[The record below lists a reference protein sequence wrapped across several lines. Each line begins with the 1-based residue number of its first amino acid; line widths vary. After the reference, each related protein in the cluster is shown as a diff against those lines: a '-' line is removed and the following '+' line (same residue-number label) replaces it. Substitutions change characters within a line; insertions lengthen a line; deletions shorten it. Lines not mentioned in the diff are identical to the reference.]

1 MNRKEIKEEAK
12 AKIKGNKWNIL
23 WPLLA
28 IGAIEGVID
37 SILRVIFKVPSID
50 YISMENLNTNV
61 PMSYSITSLVIALI
75 IGLISAGYIKY
86 ILDFVR
92 TGKFNANVII
102 DTFKKKWSQLL
113 IATIL
118 VFVVV
123 YLCTLLFI
131 IPGIIM
137 ALAYSFV
144 SYIIVDNDNIGG
156 KDALTKSREMMKGY
170 KWDYFVFDLSF
181 IGWILLIPFTLG
193 IILIWLLPYIVVA
206 NTLYYENLKSLK

>member
-75 IGLISAGYIKY
+75 IGLIGAGYIKY

-181 IGWILLIPFTLG
+181 IGWMLLIPFTLG
-193 IILIWLLPYIVVA
+193 IILVWLLPYIVVA

>member
-28 IGAIEGVID
+28 IGAIESVID

-181 IGWILLIPFTLG
+181 IGWMLLIPFTLG
-193 IILIWLLPYIVVA
+193 IILVWLLPYIVVA